1 MIIGNSRLKSAG
13 TEEIARASGGDSMSV
28 DNASALQDTLERI
41 RQSYALYFNAPEGV
55 RQGEKRNVQIALYN
69 AATRRYPNAE
79 LRYRPSY
86 VVSEGG
92 TTSGPSQVEDT
103 PTVTRRNTG
112 STEREATPAQTE
124 DVAAE
129 PSARPKR
136 RPAVD
141 EPSNGGWRK
150 TGGVNPPEPT
160 VKAGE
165 PAKET
170 PVVSK
175 TEEKPVPETETKS
188 GGFRRL
194 KPGEKP

>member
-1 MIIGNSRLKSAG
+1 M
-13 TEEIARASGGDSMSV
+13 TV

-55 RQGEKRNVQIALYN
+55 RQGEKRNVQIALN
-69 AATRRYPNAE
+69 QSATRRYQNAE
-79 LRYRPSY
+79 LRYRPTY

-92 TTSGPSQVEDT
+92 TTSGPAQVDDT

-112 STEREATPAQTE
+112 AVGRQEPQQQADDTMVDTPSDNTN
-124 DVAAE
+124 
-129 PSARPKR
+129 RPKR

-141 EPSNGGWRK
+141 EPSSGGWRK
-150 TGGVNPPEPT
+150 VGATTPPEATAKTPT
-160 VKAGE
+160 AQTVPAPMKAEDKPASE
-165 PAKET
+165 PEA
-170 PVVSK
+170 
-175 TEEKPVPETETKS
+175 KS